1 MTRWT
6 LSGPDR
12 LVKVLP
18 GIAHS
23 EEIDP
28 DEQYPPG
35 YGVPQW
41 RLLVPLPG
49 AVVAEPKT
57 STEKYIPAN

>member
-6 LSGPDR
+6 LFGPDR

-23 EEIDP
+23 EEIDL

-41 RLLVPLPG
+41 RLLVALPG

-57 STEKYIPAN
+57 STEKYVPAN